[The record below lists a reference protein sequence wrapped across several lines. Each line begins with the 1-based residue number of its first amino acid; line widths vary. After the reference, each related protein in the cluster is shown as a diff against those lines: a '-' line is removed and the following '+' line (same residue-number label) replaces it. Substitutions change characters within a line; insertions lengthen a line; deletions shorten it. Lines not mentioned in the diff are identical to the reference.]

1 MIVLLHIYAFSY
13 SICYKD
19 FTFDKRQNEMSSWF
33 DNQKEFLSH
42 LTEDI
47 FK

>member
-1 MIVLLHIYAFSY
+1 MIVLLHINAFSY
-13 SICYKD
+13 SIYYKD
-19 FTFDKRQNEMSSWF
+19 FTFDKTQNEMSRWF
-33 DNQKEFLSH
+33 DNQEEFSSH